1 MQAIGL
7 GEGVMAILRGL
18 VSATRRRGT
27 AWIVAI
33 LMAVA
38 APGALAAPCAG
49 FTDVEDTSPFCG
61 NVGWLKNRAITLG
74 CTSATLYCPADPVSR
89 LAMAAFMNRLG
100 NALTP
105 VHVPVDAQPGAIDL
119 DISAV
124 VCQSADVA
132 VTGFARRA
140 YVDVAFGASAASDVG
155 VAANLA
161 ISSDGGTTWNNLNA
175 SPNRGF
181 VRANQWTSFGEV
193 GFADLTVGSSVRF
206 GVRTGRGGL
215 AGAANLTDSRCQL
228 RVLVHNRND

>member
-1 MQAIGL
+1 MSAAVPEAYGRLALALRLIA
-7 GEGVMAILRGL
+7 GVLL
-18 VSATRRRGT
+18 WVSSSASF
-27 AWIVAI
+27 
-33 LMAVA
+33 
-38 APGALAAPCAG
+38 AAPCAG
-49 FTDVEDTSPFCG
+49 FTDVDDASPFCA
-61 NVGWLKNRAITLG
+61 NVGWLKNRSITLG

-105 VHVPVDAQPGAIDL
+105 VHVPVDVQPGAIDL
-119 DISAV
+119 DTGVV

-140 YVDVAFGASAASDVG
+140 YVDLAFGASAAADVG

-161 ISSDGGTTWNNLNA
+161 MTSDNGTTWTNLNA
-175 SPNRGF
+175 VVNRSF

-193 GFADLTVGSSVRF
+193 GFAELAVGSNVRF
-206 GVRTGRGGL
+206 GVRTGRGGQ
-215 AGAANLTDSRCQL
+215 AGTADLTDSRCQL